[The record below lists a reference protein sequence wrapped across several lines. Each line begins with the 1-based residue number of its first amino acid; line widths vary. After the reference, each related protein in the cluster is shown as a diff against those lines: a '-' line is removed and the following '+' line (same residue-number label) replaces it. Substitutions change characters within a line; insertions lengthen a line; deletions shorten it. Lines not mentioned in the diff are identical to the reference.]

1 MRYLT
6 LLLLTLFCLQGAAAQ
21 TTFEVI
27 HKKRFWQDGRGEILI
42 SAEGIAF
49 RAAEEKNSRRWAYS
63 DIQYFDRVSE
73 QEFVVLS
80 YEDEKWKLGRDRQ
93 FHFVVTSGKLT
104 DALFASISERLG
116 RPVTDRVF
124 RKPAETAFEVPVKH
138 LHGFGGCEGMLV
150 FTPETVSYSTEH
162 VKDARVWRLDR
173 DVESVWSSSPYHLEL
188 HVYDNNRREFR
199 RTRVYKFDLKQ
210 PLDPARYRDLKLRLY
225 DLDLVQERS
234 VPK

>member
-1 MRYLT
+1 MRNLF
-6 LLLLTLFCLQGAAAQ
+6 LLLIPLFWLPLAVAQ
-21 TTFEVI
+21 ATFEVI
-27 HKKRFWQDGRGEILI
+27 HKKRFWRDGRGEIVI

-73 QEFVVLS
+73 REFVILT

-93 FHFVVTSGKLT
+93 LRFVVTSGKLS
-104 DALFASISERLG
+104 DAVFASISERLG

-124 RKPAETAFEVPVKH
+124 RKPAEATFEVPVKH

-150 FTPETVSYSTEH
+150 FAPETVSYSTEH
-162 VKDARVWRLDR
+162 VKDARVWRLGR

-199 RTRVYKFDLKQ
+199 RTRVYKFDLKRA
-210 PLDPARYRDLKLRLY
+210 LDPARYRDLKLRLY
-225 DLDLVQERS
+225 DLAGSPR
-234 VPK
+234 

>member
-1 MRYLT
+1 MRNLI
-6 LLLLTLFCLQGAAAQ
+6 LLLASLFWLPLAAAQ
-21 TTFEVI
+21 TSFEVI
-27 HKKRFWQDGRGEILI
+27 HKKRFWQDGRGEIVI

-73 QEFVVLS
+73 REFVVLS

-93 FHFVVTSGKLT
+93 FRFVVTSGKLT
-104 DALFASISERLG
+104 DALFASISRWLG

-124 RKPAETAFEVPVKH
+124 RNSAETDYQLPVKH
-138 LHGFGGCEGMLV
+138 LHSFGGCEGRLV
-150 FTPETVSYSTEH
+150 FTPETVSYSSEH

-188 HVYDNNRREFR
+188 HVYDNNRREFS
-199 RTRVYKFDLKQ
+199 RTRVYKFDLKR
-210 PLDPARYRDLKLRLY
+210 PLDPSRYRDLKLRLY
-225 DLDLVQERS
+225 DLAGSPR
-234 VPK
+234 